1 MSRLTKDA
9 LLKASDIRTKEVD
22 LPTIGGT
29 VEVQGLSAAYS
40 NQASS
45 EALEMTTT
53 AKGDQVAR
61 VNTAKLEVIQAQHG
75 LVDPALSSFAEAE
88 QFAKNCGPAF
98 KKVIEAI
105 DELSGLDK
113 EAMTEAT
120 AKFQGSGEKK
130 KRSDVGNGAATG
142 SSGPAVPVR
151 AGA

>member
-9 LLKASDIRTKEVD
+9 LLSATDLRTKEVE
-22 LPTIGGT
+22 LPSIGGS

-45 EALEMTTT
+45 EALEMKTT
-53 AKGDQVAR
+53 ARGDQIAT
-61 VNTAKLEVIQAQHG
+61 VNTAKLEIIQAQHG
-75 LVDPALSSFAEAE
+75 LVDPKLSSFAEAE

-113 EAMTEAT
+113 EALTEAQ
-120 AKFQGSGEKK
+120 AKFPSGEATP
-130 KRSDVGNGAATG
+130 KRSDVGDGAAAG
-142 SSGPAVPVR
+142 GAGPDLSV
-151 AGA
+151 

>member
-1 MSRLTKDA
+1 MPRLTKDA
-9 LLKASDIRTKEVD
+9 LLKASDISTKEVE
-22 LPTIGGT
+22 LPSIGGS
-29 VEVQGLSAAYS
+29 VVVQGLSAAYS

-53 AKGDQVAR
+53 ARGEQIAR

-75 LVDPALSSFAEAE
+75 LVDPALATFEEAE

-113 EAMTEAT
+113 EAITEAKAT
-120 AKFQGSGEKK
+120 FPSSGASQVGPVVDDGTSAGS
-130 KRSDVGNGAATG
+130 A
-142 SSGPAVPVR
+142 GPAVSP
-151 AGA
+151 